1 VSPAFACRV
10 VLLDNH
16 DSFTWNLAQYL
27 GELGAAVDVCMS
39 DAVTAEE
46 VARRR
51 PDALVISPG
60 PGTPHE
66 AGASVAVVRRLAGR
80 VPILGVC
87 LGHQAIAAA
96 FGAAVVPAAR
106 PMHGKTSWVHHTGTG
121 LFRGLPDPFEAM
133 RYHSLLVDPETLP
146 PVLERTAWTAAGE
159 VMGLRH
165 RHDRIDGVQF
175 HPESIGTPAGKGLLA
190 NFLAAVAANVRA
202 AAG

>member
-1 VSPAFACRV
+1 MSPAFACRV

-27 GELGAAVDVCMS
+27 GELGAAVEVCVS
-39 DAVTAEE
+39 DAITAEE

-60 PGTPHE
+60 PGTPGE
-66 AGASVAVVRRLAGR
+66 AGVSIAVVRRLAGR
-80 VPILGVC
+80 VPIFGVC

-106 PMHGKTSWVHHTGTG
+106 PVHGKTSWVHHVGTG

-133 RYHSLLVDPETLP
+133 RYHSLLVDPGTLP

-165 RHDRIDGVQF
+165 RRYRIDGVQF

-190 NFLAAVAANVRA
+190 NFLAAAAANVRA
-202 AAG
+202 AG

>member
-1 VSPAFACRV
+1 MTPVVACRV
-10 VLLDNH
+10 ILLDNH
-16 DSFTWNLAQYL
+16 DSFTWNLAQSL
-27 GELGAAVDVCMS
+27 GELGAAVDVWVS

-60 PGTPHE
+60 PGTPRA
-66 AGASVAVVRRLAGR
+66 AGASVAAVRRLAGH
-80 VPILGVC
+80 VPMLGVC
-87 LGHQAIAAA
+87 LGHQAIAVA

-106 PMHGKTSWVHHTGTG
+106 PVHGKTSWVHHTGAG

-133 RYHSLLVDPETLP
+133 RYHSLLVDPATLP

-165 RHDRIDGVQF
+165 RRYRIDGVQF
-175 HPESIGTPAGKGLLA
+175 HPESIGTPVGKALLA
-190 NFLAAVAANVRA
+190 NFLGAAAEARA
-202 AAG
+202 AG